1 MSDRTKKIIL
11 WSACGVVGFALVIM
25 LLLIFLLP
33 GIRPQAQSSSVAA
46 SSSSQASS
54 SSEADTRLEDA
65 KSQNSDVVA
74 WLTVP
79 GTEID
84 DPVVQAADN
93 DYYLRRTWLGE
104 SDVWGCY
111 FLDYECH
118 AESFS
123 TLDKVSIIYGHSLE
137 DSKDD
142 QNFSQIKR
150 WEDADFAAQ
159 NPTITLQLES
169 GTVTTWQ
176 VFAASK
182 VPVEGDNA
190 VYYLDP
196 NPSEETYSALLNTL
210 RAASAQSFDGV
221 EVTSQDKILILST
234 CTSNDIV
241 RYVLCAKLVA

>member
-33 GIRPQAQSSSVAA
+33 GIRPQAQSSSVAV

-104 SDVWGCY
+104 SDVWGSY

-118 AESFS
+118 AREVAS
-123 TLDKVSIIYGHSLE
+123 LDKVSIIYGHSNG

-142 QNFSQIKR
+142 KSSAGRTPISPPR
-150 WEDADFAAQ
+150 TPRSPFA
-159 NPTITLQLES
+159 
-169 GTVTTWQ
+169 
-176 VFAASK
+176 
-182 VPVEGDNA
+182 
-190 VYYLDP
+190 
-196 NPSEETYSALLNTL
+196 
-210 RAASAQSFDGV
+210 
-221 EVTSQDKILILST
+221 
-234 CTSNDIV
+234 
-241 RYVLCAKLVA
+241 

>member
-33 GIRPQAQSSSVAA
+33 GIRPQTQSSSVAV

-104 SDVWGCY
+104 SDVWGSY

-118 AESFS
+118 A
-123 TLDKVSIIYGHSLE
+123 
-137 DSKDD
+137 
-142 QNFSQIKR
+142 R
-150 WEDADFAAQ
+150 
-159 NPTITLQLES
+159 
-169 GTVTTWQ
+169 
-176 VFAASK
+176 
-182 VPVEGDNA
+182 
-190 VYYLDP
+190 
-196 NPSEETYSALLNTL
+196 
-210 RAASAQSFDGV
+210 
-221 EVTSQDKILILST
+221 
-234 CTSNDIV
+234 
-241 RYVLCAKLVA
+241 

>member
-1 MSDRTKKIIL
+1 MSDRTKKIIYGAPAAWWVL
-11 WSACGVVGFALVIM
+11 RLLSM

-33 GIRPQAQSSSVAA
+33 GIRPQAQSSSVAV

-104 SDVWGCY
+104 SDVWGSY

-118 AESFS
+118 AREVAS
-123 TLDKVSIIYGHSLE
+123 LDKVSIIYGHSNG

-142 QNFSQIKR
+142 KNFSQIKR
-150 WEDADFAAQ
+150 WEDADFA
-159 NPTITLQLES
+159 PRTH
-169 GTVTTWQ
+169 VH
-176 VFAASK
+176 
-182 VPVEGDNA
+182 
-190 VYYLDP
+190 
-196 NPSEETYSALLNTL
+196 PSP
-210 RAASAQSFDGV
+210 DGRHPHHLGRC
-221 EVTSQDKILILST
+221 SRPAR
-234 CTSNDIV
+234 C
-241 RYVLCAKLVA
+241 R

>member
-33 GIRPQAQSSSVAA
+33 GIRPQAQSSSVAV

-104 SDVWGCY
+104 SDVWGSY

-118 AESFS
+118 A
-123 TLDKVSIIYGHSLE
+123 
-137 DSKDD
+137 
-142 QNFSQIKR
+142 R
-150 WEDADFAAQ
+150 
-159 NPTITLQLES
+159 
-169 GTVTTWQ
+169 
-176 VFAASK
+176 
-182 VPVEGDNA
+182 
-190 VYYLDP
+190 
-196 NPSEETYSALLNTL
+196 
-210 RAASAQSFDGV
+210 
-221 EVTSQDKILILST
+221 
-234 CTSNDIV
+234 
-241 RYVLCAKLVA
+241 